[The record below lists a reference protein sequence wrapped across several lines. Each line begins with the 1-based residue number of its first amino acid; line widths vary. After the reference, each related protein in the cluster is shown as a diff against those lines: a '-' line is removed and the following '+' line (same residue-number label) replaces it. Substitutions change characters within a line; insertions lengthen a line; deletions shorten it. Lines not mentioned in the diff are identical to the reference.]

1 MDPISAIGLVASVLQ
16 VASTCVKSVHTLEQL
31 RHRFNA
37 APSAIE
43 ALYSESTVVSA
54 SLSHLVELFNRS
66 DNSLVNVLR
75 EKPELSSALDRAL
88 SGCNAVYV
96 SLNQDLE
103 KVLATSGDGT
113 ERMGIRRR
121 TSFLWR
127 QDIFKG
133 YLAQIH
139 GHQNAL
145 TLLIQGLQMYGS
157 ISLGVL
163 LIINVLQA
171 LP

>member
-1 MDPISAIGLVASVLQ
+1 MDPVTAVGLVASVLQ
-16 VASTCVKSVHTLEQL
+16 VTSTCVKAVHALDHL

-37 APSAIE
+37 APSSIE

-54 SLSHLVELFNRS
+54 SLSHLSELFHRS

-75 EKPELSSALDRAL
+75 AKPELSSALNRAL
-88 SGCNAVYV
+88 SGCNAVYE
-96 SLNQDLE
+96 SLNQDLQ
-103 KVLATSGDGT
+103 KIWASSGDSN
-113 ERMGIRRR
+113 EKIGIRRR

-127 QDIFKG
+127 QDVFKG

-145 TLLIQGLQMYGS
+145 TLLIQGLQMCVTIPSAGYS
-157 ISLGVL
+157 S
-163 LIINVLQA
+163 NTLQA
-171 LP
+171 LPQ

>member
-16 VASTCVKSVHTLEQL
+16 VASTCVKTVHTLEQL
-31 RHRFNA
+31 KHRFNA
-37 APSAIE
+37 APSSIE
-43 ALYSESTVVSA
+43 ALYTESTIVSA

-66 DNSLVNVLR
+66 DNTLVNVLR
-75 EKPELSSALDRAL
+75 AKPELSSALDRAL

-96 SLNQDLE
+96 SLDQDLQ
-103 KVLATSGDGT
+103 KICASSDNNDKL
-113 ERMGIRRR
+113 GIRRR

-139 GHQNAL
+139 GHQSAL
-145 TLLIQGLQMYGS
+145 TLLIQGLQM
-157 ISLGVL
+157 
-163 LIINVLQA
+163 
-171 LP
+171 